1 MRLPANLDASVAPA
15 PGCSSPVTR
24 TCPKAVRD
32 VFMDANDISFV
43 PMTNVE
49 GRAADSLAAEP
60 IRYAF
65 ALLNRGCVN
74 VVA

>member
-1 MRLPANLDASVAPA
+1 M
-15 PGCSSPVTR
+15 G
-24 TCPKAVRD
+24 
-32 VFMDANDISFV
+32 ANDIPFV
-43 PMTNVE
+43 PLTNFG